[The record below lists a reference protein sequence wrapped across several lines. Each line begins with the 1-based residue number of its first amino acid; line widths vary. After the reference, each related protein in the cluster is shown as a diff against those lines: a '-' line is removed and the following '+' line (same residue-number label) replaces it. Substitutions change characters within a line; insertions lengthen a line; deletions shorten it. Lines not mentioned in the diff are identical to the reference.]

1 MTTPVRDPAALTG
14 ASGTDAAETS
24 LGRETMRRVGLHL
37 LPFLFLLYVCAYL
50 DRSNVAIA
58 ALQMNRSLHFSATAY
73 GMGASVFFLS
83 YAAFEVPS
91 NIVLARVGARRWIA
105 RIMVSW
111 GVIAAATMFVRTPFS
126 FYVLRFLLGAAE
138 AGFFPGVVYYLGQWF
153 PAAWRGRAIARFMV
167 AIPISGA
174 IGGPVGGLLLRL
186 DGIHGLAGWQWLFL
200 LEGLPS
206 IALGIVVLF
215 VLPDCPADAR
225 FLTPD
230 QRDWL
235 DQRLLT
241 EQATSSTARSLT
253 ATQVLASPMLWMVS
267 APYLLVNTA
276 GYAYVFWA
284 PMVVRDA
291 LQASDVAT
299 GVIIGAI
306 ALVAAVAGLAAGA
319 SSDRHHERCLHAA
332 LGASIM
338 SAGFAGAALLPT
350 PLTRIAA
357 FILVPIGSQSFFP
370 GFWCLPGMLLR
381 GTAAAAG
388 IALVNAIGNIGGF
401 VGPNVV
407 GFLVDSTGSTRAPF
421 LVLATMPLL
430 AAGCMVAFKR
440 QAAFAMGPRTG
451 VPPAVA
457 GSEDA
462 A

>member
-1 MTTPVRDPAALTG
+1 MDTRFTPEFQRRTILKVSWRLLPLIVVAYLVAYIDRTNVAFAALTMNKDLGISAYMYGLG
-14 ASGTDAAETS
+14 AG
-24 LGRETMRRVGLHL
+24 
-37 LPFLFLLYVCAYL
+37 
-50 DRSNVAIA
+50 I
-58 ALQMNRSLHFSATAY
+58 
-73 GMGASVFFLS
+73 FFLG
-83 YAAFEVPS
+83 YALFEVPS

-138 AGFFPGVVYYLGQWF
+138 AGFFPGVVYYLGPWF

-186 DGIHGLAGWQWLFL
+186 DGLHGLAGWQWLYL

-206 IALGIVVLF
+206 IVLGVVVLF
-215 VLPDCPADAR
+215 VLPDRPADAR
-225 FLTPD
+225 FLTSD
-230 QRDWL
+230 QREWL
-235 DQRLLT
+235 DQRLLR
-241 EQATSSTARSLT
+241 EQATSATARDLT
-253 ATQVLASPMLWMVS
+253 AMQVLVSPMLWIVA

-284 PMVVRDA
+284 PTVVRDA
-291 LQASDVAT
+291 LRASDVGT

-306 ALVAAVAGLAAGA
+306 ALVAAVAGLAVGA
-319 SSDRHHERCLHAA
+319 SSDRRNERCLHAA
-332 LGASIM
+332 SGACIM
-338 SAGFAGAALLPT
+338 AAGFAGAALLPT
-350 PLTRIAA
+350 PLARIVA

-370 GFWCLPGMLLR
+370 GYWCLPGMLLR

-407 GFLVDSTGSTRAPF
+407 GFLIDSTGSTRAPF
-421 LVLATMPLL
+421 LVLATLPLL
-430 AAGCMVAFKR
+430 AAGLMVAFKR
-440 QAAFAMGPRTG
+440 QAAFAMGPRATAL
-451 VPPAVA
+451 PVA
-457 GSEDA
+457 GLDDTA
-462 A
+462 